1 MRSRIILHDLIR
13 VMEELVFNSFDAGA
27 NKVSIAV
34 GVGTCYVKVV
44 DDDMSAIGSFLG
56 VLVKIDERNFDS
68 IRLFYLVRV
77 SLNVS
82 KPLRKKIELKKDVGE

>member
-1 MRSRIILHDLIR
+1 MNFEDEADMVQFENVSVRQAEDTIFYSIILQ
-13 VMEELVFNSFDAGA
+13 
-27 NKVSIAV
+27 
-34 GVGTCYVKVV
+34 
-44 DDDMSAIGSFLG
+44 AIGSFLG
-56 VLVKIDERNFDS
+56 VLVKTDERNFDS